1 MKADT
6 RVVNSETSALSLIIS
21 ERTVGASRMER
32 GEEEAMLKVRR
43 RVVSV
48 VICMTAVNELLI
60 EGSLKDAEIE
70 MK

>member
-32 GEEEAMLKVRR
+32 GEAEAMLKVRR

-48 VICMTAVNELLI
+48 VICMTAVDELLI
-60 EGSLKDAEIE
+60 ERGLKDAEIE
-70 MK
+70 TR